1 MVEKAQE
8 RALQPLKDRR
18 LGVENEAKSIVDELQ
33 EEVVRLEQTISELH
47 SMTLLEDHVLCLQ
60 VGGCCKLS
68 ERSDEACSSEIL
80 TFSIPFSEPPIS

>member
-18 LGVENEAKSIVDELQ
+18 RDVVKEAKSITDELQ
-33 EEVVRLEQTISELH
+33 KEVSRLEKTISKLH

-68 ERSDEACSSEIL
+68 MGGFSLKGL
-80 TFSIPFSEPPIS
+80 TRPAHL